1 MKKHIYLSTKIQYIA
16 HYKIEL
22 KTNRNNHDAILIVKI
37 FLVKDKLPH

>member
-22 KTNRNNHDAILIVKI
+22 KQTVTTMMLY
-37 FLVKDKLPH
+37 